1 MGTSLEFLGMAR
13 RAGYLVIGE
22 ESCFTAVSG
31 KKARVLIS
39 AADASDNSVRNAR
52 RMAELIDVPHVTY
65 GRTKDEIGGMVGRG
79 SPGMLAI
86 TDAGMA
92 AGFVQ
97 RADAESPGEY
107 AEAME
112 KLNKRAARALER
124 KREALAHKRNVRTGK
139 RRKNV

>member
-39 AADASDNSVRNAR
+39 ASDASDNSVRNAR
-52 RMAELIDVPHVTY
+52 RMAGLIGVPHIIY
-65 GRTKDEIGGMVGRG
+65 GHTKDEIGGMVGRG

-92 AGFVQ
+92 AGFV
-97 RADAESPGEY
+97 RKADAESPGEY
-107 AEAME
+107 TEALE
-112 KLNKRAARALER
+112 LLGKRAARALER
-124 KREALAHKRNVRTGK
+124 KREAKAHLRNVRTGK